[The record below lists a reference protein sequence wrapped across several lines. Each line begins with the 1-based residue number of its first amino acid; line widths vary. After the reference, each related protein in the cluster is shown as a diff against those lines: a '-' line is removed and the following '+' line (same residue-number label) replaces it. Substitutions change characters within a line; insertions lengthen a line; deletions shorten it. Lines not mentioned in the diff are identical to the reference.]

1 MAKRTQSRS
10 YPRRSRGRSGSTS
23 ILVSA
28 VLAAVAA
35 AWYYWGDEIGFP
47 MPTGSASSG
56 SVIAETP
63 RADAPSDPAAEADP
77 PPSAEPVASGEAVTG
92 TASVI
97 DADTLDIHSQRFR
110 LVGVDAPESKQKC
123 LDASGDLYRCGAA
136 AANALDQW
144 INRNPVTCV
153 SEGHDRYNRTLGKCS
168 VRGTSV
174 QNWLVTNGHAVA
186 YRAYSKEF
194 IPAEEA
200 AQAAKVGIWAGEFVM
215 PSDWRKGK
223 RLSVEAAANQ
233 TSSNLP

>member
-1 MAKRTQSRS
+1 MAKRTQNRS

-23 ILVSA
+23 IVVSA
-28 VLAAVAA
+28 VIAAVAA
-35 AWYYWGDEIGFP
+35 AWYYWGEDLGLP
-47 MPTGSASSG
+47 MPSGASASG
-56 SVIAETP
+56 AVIAESP
-63 RADAPSDPAAEADP
+63 PAEAPSGPMAEAD
-77 PPSAEPVASGEAVTG
+77 SASGGAPVAKGESLSG

-97 DADTLDIHSQRFR
+97 DADTIDIHSQRFR

-123 LDASGDLYRCGAA
+123 LDANGELYRCGAA

-168 VRGTSV
+168 VRGESV

-194 IPAEEA
+194 VPAEDA
-200 AQAAKVGIWAGEFVM
+200 AHAARVGIWAGEFVM
-215 PSDWRKGK
+215 PSDWRKGQ
-223 RLSVEAAANQ
+223 RLPVEATTGASGSGAQ
-233 TSSNLP
+233 